1 MKNLRIIYIISFLLA
16 FSFSGCEKDY
26 EELYDIT
33 NYPTFE
39 MTGDEVVINPFG
51 TNYTDPGA
59 KATEAG
65 QEIPVTTTVSGDF
78 FGATGFDP
86 NVSDRYV
93 YTYSATNSDGY
104 PGSVSRYVYN
114 VNSGDLINSIE
125 GIYTSTVVRNGAASA
140 QYTDMEYVLISKT
153 GENTYVLSDAIGGYY
168 DIGREYGATYRAS
181 GLTITANNIAANDFT
196 FGTTEVGT
204 FGGVVTMESMTVNPA
219 DKTIVITNDWDAGY
233 SFEITLKQVQL

>member
-1 MKNLRIIYIISFLLA
+1 MKNIRIIYIISFLLI
-16 FSFSGCEKDY
+16 FGFSGCEKDY

-39 MTGDEVVINPFG
+39 MTGDEMVINPFG

-65 QEIPVTTTVSGDF
+65 QEIPVTTTISGDF
-78 FGATGFDP
+78 FGGTSFDP
-86 NVSDRYV
+86 NITERYV

-114 VNSGDLINSIE
+114 INNGDLVTSLE
-125 GIYTSTVVRNGAASA
+125 GLYTSTVVRNGAASA

-168 DIGREYGATYRAS
+168 DIGRAYGAAYRAP

-196 FGTTEVGT
+196 FGTTEVGS
-204 FGGVVTMESMTVNPA
+204 FGGVVTMKSMTVDPA
-219 DKTIVITNDWDAGY
+219 TKTIVFTNDWDAGF
-233 SFEITLKQVQL
+233 SFEVTLKQVQL